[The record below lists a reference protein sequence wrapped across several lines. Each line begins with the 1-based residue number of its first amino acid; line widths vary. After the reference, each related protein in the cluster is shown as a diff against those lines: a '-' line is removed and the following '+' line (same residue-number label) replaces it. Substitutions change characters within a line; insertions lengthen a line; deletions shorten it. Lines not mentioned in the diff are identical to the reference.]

1 MGSDESGMPVPTFKN
16 SSGTYHM
23 SGCLEVAPEAFPQPS
38 PLRAGSCRC
47 GHYHL
52 YASSPA
58 LCEEAL
64 LQQRGIHMVNWPED
78 DFNDILRSGSEAC
91 SNAIKT
97 EGEKLGLTIAAFNPL
112 SCFGQADDLA
122 DIKSSVGLAIW
133 REDDSVHLTAAVYGD
148 IATVISNQAKTNGRQ
163 NLAALARRRQASV
176 VPAPGEAR
184 PAAREPDWI
193 SCQLRPARGSQR
205 GGQHAGYK

>member
-1 MGSDESGMPVPTFKN
+1 
-16 SSGTYHM
+16 M
-23 SGCLEVAPEAFPQPS
+23 SGCLEVAPEAFPL
-38 PLRAGSCRC
+38 LRYVKRPCCNS
-47 GHYHL
+47 
-52 YASSPA
+52 
-58 LCEEAL
+58 EV
-64 LQQRGIHMVNWPED
+64 HMVNWLED

-184 PAAREPDWI
+184 PAAREPDWV